1 MVIAGG
7 TGLIGSALALHAQA
21 SGYDVVILSRGSA
34 RIKAGRLV
42 QWDGRTHGPW
52 LEEMERADIV
62 VNLCGANIG
71 AGRWTTSRKR
81 EITESRI
88 LPARC
93 LLEAI
98 AHVGTQPQLLQASAV
113 GFYGPSETPV
123 DEANGAG
130 NDFLAELACEWEDQ
144 IAPYTGPCLI
154 ARFGVVL
161 AAQGGVLPRLCLP
174 FRLFV
179 GGRLGTGE
187 QWFPWVSID
196 DTVRAMVFAL
206 EREMTGPLNIV
217 APTPLANRDL
227 AQALG
232 DILNRPSFIP
242 TPGFALRA
250 LLGEQ
255 ACLLLEGQCVTPRKL
270 LESGFE
276 FSHPDICAALQA
288 ALKP

>member
-21 SGYDVVILSRGSA
+21 SGHDVVILSRGSA

-52 LEEMERADIV
+52 LEEMEQADIV

-71 AGRWTTSRKR
+71 AGRWTKSRKR
-81 EITESRI
+81 EIKDSRI
-88 LPARC
+88 LPAQC
-93 LLEAI
+93 LLI
-98 AHVGTQPQLLQASAV
+98 
-113 GFYGPSETPV
+113 PSLRSVPNRSCWHPRWILRTHRNTV
-123 DEANGAG
+123 DEANAAG
-130 NDFLAELACEWEDQ
+130 NDFLAELAREWEDQ

-161 AAQGGVLPRLCLP
+161 AAQGGVLPRLRLP

-187 QWFPWVSID
+187 QWFPWVSLD
-196 DTVRAMVFAL
+196 DTVRAVVFAL
-206 EREMTGPLNIV
+206 ERGMTGPLNIV

-242 TPGFALRA
+242 TPAFALRA
-250 LLGEQ
+250 LGEQ
-255 ACLLLEGQCVTPRKL
+255 ACLLLRATRHASKTTRIWVRFFP
-270 LESGFE
+270 
-276 FSHPDICAALQA
+276 P
-288 ALKP
+288 